1 MRYIHL
7 MSISKNFYMIA
18 LESLGWKKENVNNF
32 V

>member
-18 LESLGWKKENVNNF
+18 LESLGWKKNKLDY
-32 V
+32 